1 MGTNQEV
8 TATFSEPMDSAS
20 ILASGTFSVT
30 GPGAIAVSGTVTYD
44 ATNSI
49 AVFARTGGTFA
60 TSTTFTATLTTSAQS
75 VALSPLASN
84 YVWTFTTGAS
94 TNTTAPLVTST
105 NPTAG
110 SSGSGTNQK
119 ITATF
124 SEALDSTTITPS
136 TFTLTGPGETPIAG
150 TVTYSTT
157 GTTATFTP
165 TSVLTPGT
173 TYNVAITTG
182 VTDLS
187 GNPLASNFVWSFTTG
202 DTTDTVAPTV
212 SSTNPVDAALV
223 VGIDA
228 SINAT
233 FDKAMYPAT
242 LNPITFTVTG
252 PGTTVV
258 TGQVTYDVP
267 DMIVTF
273 RPTSPLAT
281 STTFTATLIGALDL
295 AGNPLATFAWTFQ
308 TGASATGLS
317 PIDLGAATNFAVF
330 ARATVTNAGATIVNG
345 DLGLTPPG
353 VSVTGFGPG
362 VVNGTIQLDNSAAAA
377 ALVSLTAAYN
387 NANGLSGAATIAEN
401 LMGLVLP
408 PGLYKSATNSFEI
421 SGANLTL
428 DAQGDPNAV
437 WVFQMPASTL
447 TLTAPGCS
455 VMLAN
460 GAQSSN
466 IYWQV
471 GTSATVAGGCVLEG
485 SILADTTITLAAD
498 AVVNGRAL
506 AGAVTATGALTMSS
520 NIATR
525 PSCN

>member
-1 MGTNQEV
+1 MGTNQRV
-8 TATFSEPMDSAS
+8 TATFSQPMDASS
-20 ILASGTFSVT
+20 ILASGTFTVK
-30 GPGAIAVSGTVTYD
+30 GPGATPVLGAVTYD
-44 ATNSI
+44 ATNGI
-49 AVFARTGGTFA
+49 AVFVPTGGTFA
-60 TSTTFTATLTTSAQS
+60 TSTTFTATLTTGAQS
-75 VALSPLASN
+75 AALSPLASN

-105 NPTAG
+105 NPIDTSFGA
-110 SSGSGTNQK
+110 GTNQK

-124 SEALDSTTITPS
+124 SEAMDSTTITPT
-136 TFTLTGPGETPIAG
+136 TFTLIGPGETLIAG
-150 TVTYSTT
+150 TVTYSTI

-165 TSVLTPGT
+165 GSALTVGD
-173 TYNVAITTG
+173 TYTAAITTG
-182 VTDLS
+182 VTDLA
-187 GNPLASNFVWSFTTG
+187 GKALANTFAWTFTIG
-202 DTTDTVAPTV
+202 DTTDTIAPTV
-212 SSTNPVDAALV
+212 SSSNPIDGAPV

-228 SINAT
+228 SINAS
-233 FDKAMYPAT
+233 FDKAMDPAT
-242 LNPITFTVTG
+242 LNPVTFTVTG
-252 PGTTVV
+252 PGATVV
-258 TGQVTYDVP
+258 AGQVTYDVP

-273 RPTSPLAT
+273 TPTSPLAA
-281 STTFTATLIGALDL
+281 STTFTAALTGALDL
-295 AGNPLATFAWTFQ
+295 DGNPLTTFAWTFQ
-308 TGASATGLS
+308 TGTSATALS

-345 DLGLTPPG
+345 DLGLTLPG

-362 VVNGTIQLDNSAAAA
+362 VVNGTIQLDNVPAAA

-387 NANGLSGAATIAEN
+387 NANGLSGATTIAEN
-401 LMGLVLP
+401 LGGLVLL
-408 PGLYKSATNSFEI
+408 PGLYKSDTNSFEI

-455 VMLAN
+455 VMLEN

-466 IYWQV
+466 IFWQV
-471 GTSATVAGGCVLEG
+471 GSSATIAGGCVLEG